1 MPQTYERTENGAT
14 THVTAEKALAEGRA
28 AMLDRVSAR
37 AHVRTIAVDA
47 GHYDITY
54 TDGRHVVLAPSDA
67 ESECEGHAGEDAD
80 LLSGANLGETTY
92 CDGSC
97 NPPRPQYPFTVMVGR
112 TPTYFND
119 RAAADRCAD
128 QYGTTVTVN

>member
-1 MPQTYERTENGAT
+1 MTKVYERTENGAT
-14 THVTAEKALAEGRA
+14 TLVAAEKALTEGRA
-28 AMLDRVSAR
+28 ALLDRVSDR
-37 AHVRTIAVDA
+37 AHVRTISVDG
-47 GHYDITY
+47 GHYEIAY
-54 TDGRHVVLAPSDA
+54 KDGRHVVLAPSGA
-67 ESECEGHAGEDAD
+67 ELECEGHAGEDGD
-80 LLSGANLGETTY
+80 LLGGVNLGETTY

-97 NPPRPQYPFTVMVGR
+97 NPYRPEYPFTVMVGR